1 MIRLFTIAWLAL
13 LLGLPSPG
21 RAEWKEATSANFVVY
36 SEGSEA
42 QLREFAAKLE
52 KFNHVLRTYHGVTAP
67 PSAIKLKVYLFPSIA
82 AVGKMAGGDGI
93 AGYYISRARGLMMVG
108 TRDRGKASSSDA
120 RSATLEAGID
130 AESILLHEYAHH
142 FMFQYFPATYPTWY
156 SEGFA
161 EFWGSSDFLANDV
174 VEIGLPANYRFNSFL
189 FNRWL
194 PLRQLLTAQSYAD
207 VPELDLLY
215 AEGWLLVRA
224 AFDDPVRR
232 RQLQAYLN
240 AINGGATYEQAMNS
254 AFGDV
259 SALDNELHAYAR
271 KGRFSV
277 LRLPFRKIDVGPI
290 AVRSVTAAEDSM
302 MELAIELGQGILKR
316 EAAEFAG
323 KVRSAAGRFPDDPHA
338 LALLSEAERLA
349 GKSDAAA
356 AAADRLLA
364 VAPNDPRG
372 LLQRGL
378 AEMERLKAASSK
390 DAKAWNAARQYFVRA
405 SRGAPKDPLILE
417 AYYDSYARQGV
428 LPPDDAQ
435 GALYTAMEL
444 APSDSDLRYK
454 VAADFEQ
461 RAMLEEAIA
470 IIRPVAYVLPHRKGE
485 SAKEKKRREEREEKY
500 RGAGE
505 QKRETARE
513 MLQRL
518 ERKLAE
524 KRPVRGSAR

>member
-1 MIRLFTIAWLAL
+1 MIRLFTVAWLAL
-13 LLGLPSPG
+13 LFCAPSAA
-21 RAEWKEATSANFVVY
+21 RAEWKEATTTNFIVY
-36 SEGSEA
+36 SEGNEA
-42 QLREFAAKLE
+42 SLREFATKLE
-52 KFNHVLRTYHGVTAP
+52 KFNHVLRSYHGVTAP
-67 PSAIKLKVYLFPSIA
+67 PSPIKLKVYLLPSIA

-93 AGYYISRARGLMMVG
+93 AGYYIPRARGLMMVG
-108 TRDRGKASSSDA
+108 TRDRGTAASSDA
-120 RSATLEAGID
+120 RSATMDAEID
-130 AESILLHEYAHH
+130 SESILLHEYTHH
-142 FMFQYFPATYPTWY
+142 FMYQYFPATYPTWY

-161 EFWGSSDFLANDV
+161 EFWGSSHILANDV
-174 VEIGLPANYRFNSFL
+174 VEIGLPANHRFNSFV

-215 AEGWLLVRA
+215 AEGWLLVRS
-224 AFDDPVRR
+224 AFDDPTRR
-232 RQLQAYLN
+232 KQFQAYLN
-240 AINGGATYEQAMNS
+240 AINGGASYEQAMNS

-259 SALDNELHAYAR
+259 GAMDSQLHAYAG

-277 LRLPFRKIDVGPI
+277 LRLPFRKIEVGPI
-290 AVRSVTAAEDSM
+290 AVRSVSAAEDAM

-316 EAAEFAG
+316 DAAEFAG
-323 KVRSAAGRFPDDPHA
+323 KVRSAAARFPDDPHA

-349 GKSDAAA
+349 GKRDAAA

-372 LLQRGL
+372 LLQKGL
-378 AEMERLKAASSK
+378 AEMERLKAASSS

-405 SRGAPKDPLILE
+405 SRIAPKDPLILE
-417 AYYDSYARQGV
+417 GYYDSYAGQGV
-428 LPPDDAQ
+428 LPPEAAQ
-435 GALYTAMEL
+435 SALYTAMEL
-444 APSDSDLRYK
+444 APSDPGLRYK

-470 IIRPVAYVLPHRKGE
+470 IIRAVAYVLPHRKDE

-500 RGAGE
+500 RDAGE
-505 QKRETARE
+505 TKRESARE
-513 MLQRL
+513 MLERL

-524 KRPVRGSAR
+524 KRSGRAAG